1 VRKVRS
7 AACCRSAEANNSNNE
22 KNEREENMK
31 RFIVLCLALWA
42 GVSGVRADEGMWLLP
57 YLQKLNIKDMKARGF
72 RLSAED
78 IYDVNRYA
86 IKDAVVIFG
95 GGCTGEVVSDRGL
108 VLTNHHCGFGAI
120 QQHSTVERDYLKN
133 GFWAMSDREEIPTPG
148 LTVTFIRRI
157 EDVSDRILSQLD
169 DSLSEQDRTVKV
181 VQAIAMVKSQTKL
194 DRPGQEVEIKD
205 FFGGNQY
212 LLFVKEVYTD
222 VRLVGAPPSS
232 IGKFGGDTDNWMWP
246 RHTGDF
252 SIFRIYASPDGAP
265 ADYSEENVPYRPPV
279 HLPVSV
285 KGYKPGDFT
294 MIIGFPGSTERYKT
308 SYEIDYTLDV
318 ANPNRIFIRGER
330 QKLMMEDMLASDRV
344 RIQYASKY
352 SSSSNY
358 WKNSIGENR
367 GLKRQRVR
375 ERKLAEEEK
384 FTEWANADPERRAKY
399 GEALPLIRK
408 AVEGSAPLR
417 DRLQYFSEALI
428 RGTEIIGAVGA
439 AIPLI
444 NAEKQVDTSRI
455 GEIAG
460 KLQAFYKDY
469 NPPTDR
475 KIAKRMFGLLL
486 DSLSAEELPS
496 CFAVIRENFG
506 GDADAYIDYVYDN
519 SLFASPE
526 KAEKFLRRPDANAF
540 LNDPA
545 YKMRREV
552 VKTYNALVD
561 SIRAFDSV
569 FYRGHRL
576 YVAGL
581 MAMNPD
587 KKYYPDANFTMRLSY
602 GQVLPYEP
610 QDAVYYDYFTTLD
623 GVIAKEDPQNAYEFA
638 VPDKLKELY
647 RERDYG
653 PYAEKGVLPVN
664 FITTNDITGGN
675 SGSPVMN
682 RKGELI
688 GLAFDGNWEAMSG
701 DTVFEPRLQRTICV
715 DIRYVLFIIDRFAGD
730 TRLIDEMTIVR

>member
-1 VRKVRS
+1 
-7 AACCRSAEANNSNNE
+7 
-22 KNEREENMK
+22 MK
-31 RFIVLCLALWA
+31 RPLNPTSRRKRPCRMPRIAAAILLTALTA
-42 GVSGVRADEGMWLLP
+42 IAAPKARADEGMWLPSL
-57 YLQKLNIKDMKARGF
+57 IGERIDDMRAKGF
-72 RLSAED
+72 RLTAED
-78 IYDVNRYA
+78 IYSVNEA
-86 IKDAVVIFG
+86 SMKDAVVLFN
-95 GGCTGEVVSDRGL
+95 GGCTGELISPEGL
-108 VLTNHHCGFGAI
+108 LVTNHHCGYGAI
-120 QQHSTVERDYLKN
+120 QGHSTVEHDYLTH
-133 GFWAMSDREEIPTPG
+133 GFWARDRSEELPNEG
-148 LTVTFIRRI
+148 LWVRRLVRMEEVTDRLAAGETAEKICEEAAEKGRYRTAI
-157 EDVSDRILSQLD
+157 EQ
-169 DSLSEQDRTVKV
+169 
-181 VQAIAMVKSQTKL
+181 MYY
-194 DRPGQEVEIKD
+194 
-205 FFGGNQY
+205 GNQQF
-212 LLFVKEVYTD
+212 LFVYEQFDD

-475 KIAKRMFGLLL
+475 KIAKRMFRLLL

-526 KAEKFLRRPDANAF
+526 KAEEFLRRPDANAF

>member
-1 VRKVRS
+1 
-7 AACCRSAEANNSNNE
+7 
-22 KNEREENMK
+22 
-31 RFIVLCLALWA
+31 
-42 GVSGVRADEGMWLLP
+42 
-57 YLQKLNIKDMKARGF
+57 
-72 RLSAED
+72 
-78 IYDVNRYA
+78 
-86 IKDAVVIFG
+86 
-95 GGCTGEVVSDRGL
+95 
-108 VLTNHHCGFGAI
+108 
-120 QQHSTVERDYLKN
+120 
-133 GFWAMSDREEIPTPG
+133 
-148 LTVTFIRRI
+148 
-157 EDVSDRILSQLD
+157 
-169 DSLSEQDRTVKV
+169 
-181 VQAIAMVKSQTKL
+181 
-194 DRPGQEVEIKD
+194 
-205 FFGGNQY
+205 
-212 LLFVKEVYTD
+212 
-222 VRLVGAPPSS
+222 
-232 IGKFGGDTDNWMWP
+232 
-246 RHTGDF
+246 
-252 SIFRIYASPDGAP
+252 
-265 ADYSEENVPYRPPV
+265 
-279 HLPVSV
+279 
-285 KGYKPGDFT
+285 

-475 KIAKRMFGLLL
+475 KIAKRMFRLLL

-526 KAEKFLRRPDANAF
+526 KAEEFLRRPDANAF

-561 SIRAFDSV
+561 SIRAYDSV

-638 VPDKLKELY
+638 VPDKLKEFY